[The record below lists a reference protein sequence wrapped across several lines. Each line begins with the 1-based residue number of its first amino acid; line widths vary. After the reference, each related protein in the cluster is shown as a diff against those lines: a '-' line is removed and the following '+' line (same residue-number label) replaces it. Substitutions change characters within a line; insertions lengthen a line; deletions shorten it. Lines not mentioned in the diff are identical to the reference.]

1 MKLTENLRQLEAP
14 GLALFSACF
23 RARLQDGLTDHSPS
37 PLLSERLREYA
48 HQLRG
53 PELLLVEDD
62 QDLLD
67 QVVDALSAVKDHQT
81 AAVLLPEA
89 GDAYELYERCKGAL
103 AGRMMYAEFSQTID
117 LSRRHVR
124 HFTSVAHAKGL
135 EFDVVIVPFLERYD
149 LGDGRHVNRL
159 YVALTRA
166 RRKLVVMSE
175 MDRPVSAFDEVWRS
189 YEDSLALL

>member
-1 MKLTENLRQLEAP
+1 
-14 GLALFSACF
+14 
-23 RARLQDGLTDHSPS
+23 
-37 PLLSERLREYA
+37 
-48 HQLRG
+48 
-53 PELLLVEDD
+53 
-62 QDLLD
+62 
-67 QVVDALSAVKDHQT
+67 
-81 AAVLLPEA
+81 
-89 GDAYELYERCKGAL
+89 
-103 AGRMMYAEFSQTID
+103 MYAEFSQTID

-149 LGDGRHVNRL
+149 LGDGGHVNRL